1 MRKEV
6 QKTDNQRASEDILE
20 RHPGQVGMQA
30 MQGGTDEVN
39 ALRPV
44 KYKLA
49 QLVDLLKV
57 LRGKPL
63 GLMKTLRAEKMEGTG
78 RGFENEACEM

>member
-1 MRKEV
+1 
-6 QKTDNQRASEDILE
+6 
-20 RHPGQVGMQA
+20 MQA

-39 ALRPV
+39 ALCPV

-57 LRGKPL
+57 LRGKAL
-63 GLMKTLRAEKMEGTG
+63 GLMKT
-78 RGFENEACEM
+78 

>member
-44 KYKLA
+44 KYKFA

-57 LRGKPL
+57 LRGKAL
-63 GLMKTLRAEKMEGTG
+63 GLMKT
-78 RGFENEACEM
+78 